1 MKSHR
6 WHSSLGK
13 LTHTT
18 LNADINV
25 TPLVDVC
32 LVLLIIFMVVT
43 PMLQKGVPINLP
55 ITEDPEKTPDTEK
68 QLQISVKAD
77 GSVYLGSTVVR
88 KEQVQSELEQIHQR
102 TPDREIAVKGDK
114 LVKYGAVLDVL
125 KACREVGFN
134 NVGRSEEHTSELQSQ
149 FHLVCRLLLEKK
161 KKKHQK
167 DIQTDTHSNNTDE
180 NYDFTYIEILHKSSF
195 RHKSVLYT

>member
-13 LTHTT
+13 LTKTA
-18 LNADINV
+18 LNSDINV

-43 PMLQKGVPINLP
+43 PMLQKGVPVNLP
-55 ITEDPEKTPDTEK
+55 VTTDPEKTPDTDK

-77 GSVYLGSTVVR
+77 GTVYLGSNVVR
-88 KEQVQSELEQIHQR
+88 KDQVQSELENIHQR
-102 TPDREIAVKGDK
+102 TPDREIAVKGDR
-114 LVKYGAVLDVL
+114 LVKYGDVLDVL

-134 NVGRSEEHTSELQSQ
+134 DVGLIAQP
-149 FHLVCRLLLEKK
+149 KK
-161 KKKHQK
+161 SP
-167 DIQTDTHSNNTDE
+167 SNST
-180 NYDFTYIEILHKSSF
+180 T
-195 RHKSVLYT
+195 

>member
-1 MKSHR
+1 MKNR
-6 WHSSLGK
+6 WHSSVGK
-13 LTHTT
+13 LSKGTM
-18 LNADINV
+18 NSEINV

-43 PMLQKGVPINLP
+43 PMLQKGVPVNLP
-55 ITEDPEKTPDTEK
+55 VTEEPEKTPDTDK

-88 KEQVQSELEQIHQR
+88 KEQVQSELEQIHLR

-114 LVKYGAVLDVL
+114 LSKYGAVLDVL

-134 NVGRSEEHTSELQSQ
+134 NVGLIAQPKHSPQSG
-149 FHLVCRLLLEKK
+149 V
-161 KKKHQK
+161 
-167 DIQTDTHSNNTDE
+167 
-180 NYDFTYIEILHKSSF
+180 
-195 RHKSVLYT
+195 

>member
-1 MKSHR
+1 MANHR

-13 LTHTT
+13 LGRAG

-55 ITEDPEKTPDTEK
+55 VTNQPEKTPDTEK

-77 GSVYLGSTVVR
+77 GSVYLGPNVVR
-88 KEQVQSELEQIHQR
+88 KDQVQSELETIHQR
-102 TPDREIAVKGDK
+102 TPDREVAVKADR
-114 LVKYGAVLDVL
+114 LVKYGDVLDVL
-125 KACREVGFN
+125 KACRDVGFN
-134 NVGRSEEHTSELQSQ
+134 DLGLIAQPKKTPSQ
-149 FHLVCRLLLEKK
+149 
-161 KKKHQK
+161 
-167 DIQTDTHSNNTDE
+167 T
-180 NYDFTYIEILHKSSF
+180 
-195 RHKSVLYT
+195 

>member
-1 MKSHR
+1 MATHR

-13 LTHTT
+13 LGSAGLTS
-18 LNADINV
+18 DINV

-43 PMLQKGVPINLP
+43 PMLQKGVPVNLP
-55 ITEDPEKTPDTEK
+55 VTEDPEKTPDTDK

-77 GSVYLGSTVVR
+77 GTVYLGSLPVL
-88 KEQVQSELEQIHQR
+88 KQQMQSELEKIHER

-114 LVKYGAVLDVL
+114 LVKYGAVLDAL

-134 NVGRSEEHTSELQSQ
+134 NVGLIAQPKKSPGASE
-149 FHLVCRLLLEKK
+149 
-161 KKKHQK
+161 
-167 DIQTDTHSNNTDE
+167 
-180 NYDFTYIEILHKSSF
+180 
-195 RHKSVLYT
+195 

>member
-1 MKSHR
+1 MIRHR

-13 LTHTT
+13 FAKAG
-18 LNADINV
+18 LNSEINV

-55 ITEDPEKTPDTEK
+55 VTEDPEKTPDTDK

-77 GSVYLGSTVVR
+77 GAVYLGSNVVR
-88 KEQVQSELEQIHQR
+88 KDQVQSELEAIHQR

-114 LVKYGAVLDVL
+114 LVKYGDVLDVL

-134 NVGRSEEHTSELQSQ
+134 DVGLIAQP
-149 FHLVCRLLLEKK
+149 KK
-161 KKKHQK
+161 TPGQG
-167 DIQTDTHSNNTDE
+167 T
-180 NYDFTYIEILHKSSF
+180 
-195 RHKSVLYT
+195 

>member
-13 LTHTT
+13 LAHAP

-43 PMLQKGVPINLP
+43 PMLQKGVPVNLP
-55 ITEDPEKTPDTEK
+55 VAEDPEKTPDTEK
-68 QLQISVKAD
+68 QLIISVKAD
-77 GSVYLGSTVVR
+77 GSVYLGSTVVM
-88 KEQVQSELEQIHQR
+88 KQQVESELKTIHDR
-102 TPDREIAVKGDK
+102 TPDREVAVKGDR
-114 LVKYGAVLDVL
+114 LVKYGAVLDVM

-134 NVGRSEEHTSELQSQ
+134 NVGLIAQPKRTPGQG
-149 FHLVCRLLLEKK
+149 
-161 KKKHQK
+161 
-167 DIQTDTHSNNTDE
+167 TT
-180 NYDFTYIEILHKSSF
+180 
-195 RHKSVLYT
+195 

>member
-55 ITEDPEKTPDTEK
+55 VAEDPEKTPDTEK

-77 GSVYLGSTVVR
+77 GTVYLGSSAVR
-88 KEQVQSELEQIHQR
+88 KEEVKSQLEDIHQR

-114 LVKYGAVLDVL
+114 LVKYGDVLDVL
-125 KACREVGFN
+125 KACRDVGFN
-134 NVGRSEEHTSELQSQ
+134 DVGLIAQP
-149 FHLVCRLLLEKK
+149 KK
-161 KKKHQK
+161 SGGGQ
-167 DIQTDTHSNNTDE
+167 
-180 NYDFTYIEILHKSSF
+180 
-195 RHKSVLYT
+195 